1 MYKLV
6 LVRHGQSEWNEKNL
20 FTGWVD
26 VDLTDKGRLE
36 ASNASKLLL
45 DAGFNF
51 DVAYTSVLKRAI
63 KTLNIILDGM
73 NQHWIPVNKNWRLN
87 EKSYGALAGLN
98 KAETAEK
105 YGADQVLQWRRSYST
120 RPPQLETTHEYHPA
134 NDKRYAALTDEQ
146 KTAGESLEDTV
157 ARIQPVW
164 QEEIAPAVK
173 SGKQVIVA
181 AHGNSLRAIIKTLDG
196 LSEDE
201 ILKVNVPTGTPL
213 VYELDENLTPIK
225 SYYLGD
231 QDAIAAEMVAVANQ
245 AKGS

>member
-6 LVRHGQSEWNEKNL
+6 LVRHGQSQWNEKNL

-26 VDLTDKGRLE
+26 VDLTEKGVAE
-36 ASNASKLLL
+36 AQNAGKLLTE
-45 DAGFNF
+45 AGFEF

-63 KTLNIILDGM
+63 KTLNIILNDM
-73 NQHWIPVNKNWRLN
+73 NQHWIPVHKSWRLN

-105 YGADQVLQWRRSYST
+105 YGADQVLQWRRSYNT
-120 RPPQLETTHEYHPA
+120 RPPLLEKTHEHHPA
-134 NDKRYAALTDEQ
+134 NDKRYANLSDEQ

-164 QEEIAPAVK
+164 AEEIAPAVK
-173 SGKQVIVA
+173 AGKQVIVA

-196 LSEDE
+196 MSEEE

-231 QDAIAAEMVAVANQ
+231 QDAIAAEMAAVANQ
-245 AKGS
+245 AKG